1 MCIRDRELYSILDS
15 CIQSVLEDKNAAV
28 SYTHLPDFLA
38 VSYSKDVTF
47 DGIKTNGALLM
58 FAPVAYCD
66 GRIVFQNCEMSVTP
80 NSLITSAADGIHL
93 STNRFGV
100 IIENCNLNN
109 SLDDLINTE
118 AYCGEIVKIIDNY
131 TYETSRD
138 MFCKIGDEI
147 KFFDVSNHAVVGKA
161 FLTKVEQ
168 TENGMYRFCLLYTSR
183 CV

>member
-1 MCIRDRELYSILDS
+1 M
-15 CIQSVLEDKNAAV
+15 
-28 SYTHLPDFLA
+28 
-38 VSYSKDVTF
+38 
-47 DGIKTNGALLM
+47 
-58 FAPVAYCD
+58 
-66 GRIVFQNCEMSVTP
+66 
-80 NSLITSAADGIHL
+80 
-93 STNRFGV
+93 
-100 IIENCNLNN
+100 NLNN

-168 TENGMYRFCLLYTSR
+168 TENGMYRLTLDRTVEGVVSTEDASNPTAIYDNEC
-183 CV
+183 C

>member
-1 MCIRDRELYSILDS
+1 
-15 CIQSVLEDKNAAV
+15 
-28 SYTHLPDFLA
+28 
-38 VSYSKDVTF
+38 
-47 DGIKTNGALLM
+47 M

-118 AYCGEIVKIIDNY
+118 AYCGEIVK
-131 TYETSRD
+131 
-138 MFCKIGDEI
+138 M
-147 KFFDVSNHAVVGKA
+147 V
-161 FLTKVEQ
+161 L
-168 TENGMYRFCLLYTSR
+168 
-183 CV
+183 